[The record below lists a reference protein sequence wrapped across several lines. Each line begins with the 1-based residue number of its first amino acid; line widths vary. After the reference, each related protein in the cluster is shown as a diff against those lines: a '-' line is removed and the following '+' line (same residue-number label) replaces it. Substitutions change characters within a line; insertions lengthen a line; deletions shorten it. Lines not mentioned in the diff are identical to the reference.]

1 MRISHKEAQ
10 DAQEETEV
18 LHGGV
23 SQPVSLLKSASIC
36 VICGSPL
43 SLVIRVY
50 PCSSVVFPS
59 SSLAFL
65 AVQSSVVPSLFLF
78 LGVLGGSIRDS
89 SASLWLIFFLLAS
102 APPRLRVTMYA
113 KKTCTQKRLA
123 KMVC

>member
-43 SLVIRVY
+43 SLVISVY
-50 PCSSVVFPS
+50 PCPSVVH
-59 SSLAFL
+59 
-65 AVQSSVVPSLFLF
+65 SLFLF
-78 LGVLGGSIRDS
+78 LSWRPWRFNSIK
-89 SASLWLIFFLLAS
+89 LF
-102 APPRLRVTMYA
+102 VH
-113 KKTCTQKRLA
+113 
-123 KMVC
+123 V